1 MVVPAAQQSSLGL
14 MPLRLRNGRDL
25 LSILV
30 LHVLGGLVGGLLSA
44 VHIPLAWMIGPMLL
58 TAGFAATRELPPLPL
73 LPRRTGQLIVGGAI
87 GLYLTPAALGSVLDA
102 LVPIVA
108 STIVIALVAV
118 PIALLLGRVGR
129 TDAAT
134 ALFAALPGG
143 PVEMAQL
150 AERYG
155 GEGSLVALTQ
165 TMRIAAIVILI
176 PPLLVVL
183 GNPVVDVIRLQVVVS
198 YPGLAMALAF
208 AVAGAWLAAK
218 VGLMNPFFVGPMLAV
233 ATAALLDL
241 PLSGIPGVV
250 LAGAQ
255 IMLGVSLGG
264 MFDRQ
269 VLRRGRNFLGVA
281 CMTTLLLIGVT
292 LVMAAAMAA
301 MGVSTFSTLAL
312 ANAPGSVTEMAIAAK
327 AMHLDVSLV
336 ASFHIIRILIL
347 TPNAAL
353 FFRVMRRMI
362 EPHLPPNGGR

>member
-1 MVVPAAQQSSLGL
+1 

-25 LSILV
+25 LSILF
-30 LHVLGGLVGGLLSA
+30 LHVVGGLLGGLLSA
-44 VHIPLAWMIGPMLL
+44 VHVPLAWMIGPLLL
-58 TAGFAATRELPPLPL
+58 TAGFAATRELPRMPLF
-73 LPRRTGQLIVGGAI
+73 PRRAGQLIVGGAI
-87 GLYLTPAALGSVLDA
+87 GLYITPEALGSIVAA
-102 LVPIVA
+102 LVPILVSAVA
-108 STIVIALVAV
+108 IAIVAV

-165 TMRIAAIVILI
+165 TMRIAAIVLLI
-176 PPLLVVL
+176 PPLLVFL
-183 GNPVVDVIRLQVVVS
+183 GNPVADVIRLPVVVS
-198 YPGLAMALAF
+198 YPGLALALGF
-208 AVAGAWLAAK
+208 AVVGALLMAA
-218 VGLMNPFFVGPMLAV
+218 VGMVNPFFVGPLLGVGLASLV
-233 ATAALLDL
+233 GL
-241 PLSGIPGVV
+241 PLSGVPGVV

-255 IMLGVSLGG
+255 IMLGVSLGS

-269 VLRRGRNFLGVA
+269 VLRRGHNFLAVA
-281 CMTTLLLIGVT
+281 CLTTVLLIGFTIVLA
-292 LVMAAAMAA
+292 LVMAA

-312 ANAPGSVTEMAIAAK
+312 ANAPGSVTEMSIAAK

-353 FFRVMRRMI
+353 FFRLVRRMI
-362 EPHLPPNGGR
+362 ESRLPPSDGD